1 MILSFLFA
9 GRKRRKLG
17 EKLFSLVREASRN
30 PDFFGQGRVPDSVD
44 GRFDILVLH
53 SFLLMRSLR
62 DSSPDER
69 LDQLVFDAMFRDLDT
84 AVRELGT
91 SDTRVGKKI
100 KAMAVAYYGRV
111 KNYHDALS
119 KKDAALLQ
127 QALQRN
133 IFGDEIDPEKI
144 GFCEQLTS
152 WLIASEKLLAQQSPE
167 QVLDFGAKFAP
178 TDFS

>member
-9 GRKRRKLG
+9 GKKRRKLG
-17 EKLFSLVREASRN
+17 EDYFSLVRKASRN
-30 PDFFGQGRVPDSVD
+30 PDFFGEGRVPDNVD
-44 GRFDILVLH
+44 GRFDVLVLH
-53 SFLLMRSLR
+53 AFLLMRSLR
-62 DSSPDER
+62 NSSPDAR

-111 KNYHDALS
+111 KHYHDALS
-119 KKDAALLQ
+119 KKDPQLLQ
-127 QALQRN
+127 KSLQRN
-133 IFGDEIDPEKI
+133 IFGDEVDPKQIE
-144 GFCEQLTS
+144 FCQQLAN
-152 WLIASEKLLAQQSPE
+152 WFIASEKLLEQQSPE
-167 QVLDFGAKFAP
+167 QVLDSGVKFAA

>member
-17 EKLFSLVREASRN
+17 EEFFSLVREASRN
-30 PDFFGQGRVPDSVD
+30 PDFFGQGKVPDNVD
-44 GRFDILVLH
+44 GRFDVLVLH

-62 DSSPDER
+62 NSSSDAR

-111 KNYHDALS
+111 KHYHDALA
-119 KKDAALLQ
+119 KNDLQLLQ

-133 IFGDEIDPEKI
+133 IFGDEIDPEQI
-144 GFCEQLTS
+144 GFCQQLAS
-152 WLIASEKLLAQQSPE
+152 WFIASEKSLGAQSPE
-167 QVLDFGAKFAP
+167 QVLDSGAEFAA